1 MARIRANNASGG
13 GGGKVYI
20 GKATSNAEVKA
31 WDGASFANN
40 VVTITL
46 PFAPKYIYTR
56 SYYTNGDAHWVNIWD
71 SDISQ
76 NYFITFAENNTPAVT
91 YGPQVVSLPNSSLTW
106 LKSVNGNVVEIL
118 LPSTLTLTDALFVAV
133 GQ

>member
-1 MARIRANNASGG
+1 MYVEAFSGSGSGG
-13 GGGKVYI
+13 DELYI
-20 GKATSNAEVKA
+20 QTATSNAEVKA

-56 SYYTNGDAHWVNIWD
+56 SFYTNGDAHWVNIWD

-76 NYFITFAENNTPAVT
+76 NNFITFAETNTPTVQYAA
-91 YGPQVVSLPNSSLTW
+91 QVVSLPNSSLTW

>member
-1 MARIRANNASGG
+1 MAVSEVNYFSVGG
-13 GGGKVYI
+13 EDFYI
-20 GKATSNAEVKA
+20 QTATTSAEVKA

-56 SYYTNGDAHWVNIWD
+56 SRYTNGDAHWVNIWD

-76 NYFITFAENNTPAVT
+76 NNFIQFGENNTPTVT
-91 YGPQVVSLPNSSLTW
+91 SAAQVVSLPNPSLTW
-106 LKSVNGNVVEIL
+106 LKSVTGNVVEIL
-118 LPSTLTLTDALFVAV
+118 LPSTLTLTDALFIAV

>member
-1 MARIRANNASGG
+1 MARIRANNTSGG
-13 GGGKVYI
+13 GDKVYI
-20 GKATSNAEVKA
+20 GKATTSAEVKA

-76 NYFITFAENNTPAVT
+76 NNFIQFGENNTPTVT
-91 YGPQVVSLPNSSLTW
+91 YGPQVISLPNSSLTW
-106 LKSVNGNVVEIL
+106 IKSVTGNVVELL

-133 GQ
+133 G